1 MEYNI
6 YQEEM
11 DGSGCFIKTLCGK
24 SKEDALLKFFQ
35 ENNILEEEKWM
46 YYAIDKERD
55 EEEKSILKASGCFSW
70 NQYIEDMYPSRP
82 IEL

>member
-6 YQEEM
+6 YQEQI
-11 DGSGCFIKTLCGK
+11 DGSSCFRKTLYGE
-24 SKEDALLKFFQ
+24 SKEDVLLKFFQ
-35 ENNILEEEKWM
+35 ENNIIEEERRM
-46 YYAIDKERD
+46 YYAVDKERD
-55 EEEKSILKASGCFSW
+55 EEEKSILKASGCSSW